1 MSKLKF
7 LYREELLIHR
17 FSVKITAVKTRSL
30 SHLQNVIEQ
39 IHSESA
45 SVDYFVCPDQALRSF
60 YGTLQQLLRQSLRQ
74 PKECFRSR
82 GLKLE
87 FLLSYAISNLR
98 SYTYLSK

>member
-17 FSVKITAVKTRSL
+17 VFRE
-30 SHLQNVIEQ
+30 N
-39 IHSESA
+39 HSSQKPEA
-45 SVDYFVCPDQALRSF
+45 CRIYKCHRTDTFRECLRRLLCLPDQALRSF

-87 FLLSYAISNLR
+87 FLFVIRY
-98 SYTYLSK
+98 